1 VEEIAALELTRT
13 KRLTMMMKKRVCSL
27 ALILLAM
34 ATLQSGEVW
43 AQESEPPVAVR
54 HQLGPVIISPT
65 ITLRDLGVDTNV
77 YNDDSPNPAKDF
89 AFTLVPAFTATVG
102 RRRATLN
109 LRSATELVYF
119 AEQRSER
126 SVNEDLAATARF
138 TLGRIV
144 PTAEFGYLNTRERVS
159 QEIDVRA
166 RRIEQRGA
174 VGMEVVL
181 TRKIAAQ
188 VRGELWRIEFDGD
201 DSLASRQLARE
212 LNRDTPAVSA
222 AVRYAVTPL
231 TAFAVTTEVSRSR
244 FREAPI
250 RDTDSRQMLF
260 GVELHPRALISGS
273 ARVGYQSFQPLSA
286 AVPDF
291 SGLVGSANLVYRF
304 RATTSLGFS
313 FDRNV
318 SYSYLPV
325 EPYYVREGYGLL
337 VRRQI
342 VPQWDLT
349 VSGERYRHDYR
360 RLLEGDSLS
369 GHFERVVGATVAL
382 GYDLGPRTRFTTGLS
397 YQYRQSDFEERSYDG
412 LRVGTSVAYGF

>member
-1 VEEIAALELTRT
+1 MT
-13 KRLTMMMKKRVCSL
+13 MKKRVRSL
-27 ALILLAM
+27 AWIVLPMMTFPWAE
-34 ATLQSGEVW
+34 AS
-43 AQESEPPVAVR
+43 AQETDPPTTSRFRV
-54 HQLGPVIISPT
+54 GPMTISPS
-65 ITLRDLGVDTNV
+65 ITLRDFGVDTNV
-77 YNDDSPNPAKDF
+77 YNDSGPEPTKDL
-89 AFTLVPAFTATVG
+89 AFTLVPAFTAILG
-102 RRRATLN
+102 RSRASLN

-126 SVNEDLAATARF
+126 SVNEDFAASARF
-138 TLGRIV
+138 TLRRIIPV
-144 PTAEFGYLNTRERVS
+144 VEAGYLNTRERVS
-159 QEIDVRA
+159 QEIDLRA

-181 TRKIAAQ
+181 TPKIAAN
-188 VRGELWRIEFDGD
+188 VRGELWRMEFDGD

-212 LNRDTPAVSA
+212 LNRDTPTVSA
-222 AVRYAVTPL
+222 TVRYTATPL

-250 RDTDSRQMLF
+250 RDTDSRQTQF

-291 SGLVGSANLVYRF
+291 SGLVGSANLLYRF
-304 RATTSLGFS
+304 QASTSLGFS
-313 FDRNV
+313 FDRSV

-349 VSGERYRHDYR
+349 VSGERYRHEYR
-360 RLLEGDSLS
+360 RLLQGESTS
-369 GHFERVVGATVAL
+369 GRFERVVGATVVL
-382 GYDLGPRTRFTTGLS
+382 GYDLGPRTRFTTRLS
-397 YQYRQSDFEERSYDG
+397 YQYRHSDFEERSYDG
-412 LRVGTSVAYGF
+412 LRVGTSLAYGF